1 MIQKFWGFWF
11 RYLMFWPQNYVD
23 QGCVLVLAA
32 PVFTCN
38 FCVFL
43 SYHTLL
49 CFCVRILCV
58 CFCVPMIVFFLLCVC
73 FYVKKPLCFC
83 VPVQCLCFLV
93 LVHCVWL
100 NVLCTC
106 FWVPILCVCFLCS
119 HTRRV
124 LLNKWNNLV
133 GITSLLLQCHPG
145 KNNPMILRLMFTT

>member
-1 MIQKFWGFWF
+1 MLIKDVSWF
-11 RYLMFWPQNYVD
+11 RLFLCSHIIFVCFWVTTLC
-23 QGCVLVLAA
+23 CVS
-32 PVFTCN
+32 VFAY
-38 FCVFL
+38 CVFVFVFRW
-43 SYHTLL
+43 L
-49 CFCVRILCV
+49 CFCVKIYFVCVSMLKSLC
-58 CFCVPMIVFFLLCVC
+58 M
-73 FYVKKPLCFC
+73 CFC

-106 FWVPILCVCFLCS
+106 FWVPILCVCFLCF